1 MFGGAGGDGNAR
13 TSTKVKTMAKILIV
27 DDVKT
32 DREIL
37 GKVVTQSGHNPIYAE
52 DGEQGVSAARETQPD
67 LILLDVVM
75 PGMDGFKV
83 CRTLKADPKTAK
95 IPIVLVTS
103 KNADSDRFWG
113 KKQGAE
119 DHVAKPYTADA
130 MQTVIRRL
138 VR

>member
-1 MFGGAGGDGNAR
+1 MG
-13 TSTKVKTMAKILIV
+13 KILIV

-37 GKVVTQSGHNPIYAE
+37 GKVVAQSGHSPIYAE
-52 DGEQGVSAARETQPD
+52 DGEQALSAAREVQPD

-83 CRTLKADPKTAK
+83 CRSLKADPKTSN
-95 IPIVLVTS
+95 IPVVLVTS
-103 KNADSDRFWG
+103 KLADSDRFWG

-119 DHVAKPYTADA
+119 DHVGKPYTAEV
-130 MQTVIRRL
+130 MQTVIRRIM
-138 VR
+138 R